1 MNQLGTP
8 VSIWNGS
15 AVLFALPGREFRL
28 WSNFGT
34 ALIQTRNFSSTKPNA
49 LIIITYFVSSLT
61 KMSIFRLLNLVQ
73 LQLRSASES
82 IQPVLIVW
90 VRLNSN

>member
-1 MNQLGTP
+1 MP

-15 AVLFALPGREFRL
+15 GVLFAWPGREFRL
-28 WSNFGT
+28 WSDFGT
-34 ALIQTRNFSSTKPNA
+34 ALIQTTNFSCTEPNA
-49 LIIITYFVSSLT
+49 YIIITYFVSSFT
-61 KMSIFRLLNLVQ
+61 EMSIIRLLNLVE

-90 VRLNSN
+90 VGLNSK